1 MHLQAG
7 HQQVLE
13 EGLIRPVRQSAGGV
27 DRLQGPFLLG
37 EVGLDLFEAPFAA
50 PDRFQLLAIALQPAS
65 LTRVR
70 CIGALIERK
79 FFCDEAL
86 SRSRGSPRCRHSVI
100 RTCLRLHLLK
110 VARLLPPLMA
120 GPSPAM
126 LVRCYWGRRTGC
138 SG

>member
-79 FFCDEAL
+79 FFYDKAL
-86 SRSRGSPRCRHSVI
+86 SRSRGGPRCRHRVTQTSS
-100 RTCLRLHLLK
+100 TLHVLTG
-110 VARLLPPLMA
+110 VRLLPPLMA

-126 LVRCYWGRRTGC
+126 LVRCCWGRRTGC
-138 SG
+138 WA